1 MAEASLTPDRRI
13 AIASAPQGARHAFAA
28 LLGLDQRLGDIVRAA
43 RDPMIGQMRLTWWH
57 EALGRLDSAPAPA
70 EPLLRDL
77 ATHVVAGGIRG
88 AMLADLVEGWEVL
101 LDEATNQESL
111 GVYARG
117 RGGLL
122 FDLGTRLLRST
133 AEPYVGAAGRAW
145 ALADLANG
153 SADGRVVEAARGTAA
168 GLSRQAFAHRWPA
181 PIRPLGILAKLAIA
195 GGEPGNALAKS
206 MAIARFRLMGR
217 SRIYVPLLARSVLL
231 PCASPGSR
239 QHVAVFDRRRG
250 DRGVGWRRHLPAS
263 GACLA
268 TADPF
273 QAAACAGGL
282 C

>member
-1 MAEASLTPDRRI
+1 MTEASLTPDRRI

-88 AMLADLVEGWEVL
+88 TMLADLVEGWEVL
-101 LDEATNQESL
+101 LDEVTNQESL

-133 AEPYVGAAGRAW
+133 AEPYVGAAGQAW

-153 SADGRVVEAARGTAA
+153 SADGRVVQAARGAVA
-168 GLSRQAFAHRWPA
+168 GLSCQAFAHRWPA

-206 MAIARFRLMGR
+206 MAIARFRLIGR
-217 SRIYVPLLARSVLL
+217 
-231 PCASPGSR
+231 
-239 QHVAVFDRRRG
+239 
-250 DRGVGWRRHLPAS
+250 
-263 GACLA
+263 
-268 TADPF
+268 
-273 QAAACAGGL
+273 
-282 C
+282 